1 MTKVLVLY
9 ASSYGH
15 IEQMAGA
22 IAEGALASGAEV
34 DIRRVPETAPP
45 EVVEA
50 AHFKTATPHQVI
62 EGPDKLAEYDGIVV
76 GAPTRYGRMPG
87 QMAAFWDTTGGLWMS
102 GALIGKV
109 GAAFTSTG
117 GQLTG
122 KKATVILA
130 SGGDFSP
137 GSPVEGYNQASGY
150 LCQVLGFIGIT
161 DLEII
166 LAGRT
171 RAGIEGETAVE
182 QFGEAVSLAAAA

>member
-1 MTKVLVLY
+1 MT
-9 ASSYGH
+9 ASSLGRPLAT
-15 IEQMAGA
+15 AGCRA
-22 IAEGALASGAEV
+22 RWPRSG
-34 DIRRVPETAPP
+34 
-45 EVVEA
+45 
-50 AHFKTATPHQVI
+50 K
-62 EGPDKLAEYDGIVV
+62 
-76 GAPTRYGRMPG
+76 
-87 QMAAFWDTTGGLWMS
+87 TGGLWMS

-117 GQLTG
+117 GQHGGQLTG

-130 SGGDFSP
+130 RGGDFSP